1 MKNDSYINGG
11 TLIIGG
17 LVVSITS
24 RRGRQFIVDCLMF
37 AKGQV
42 SDDELRAKYNLSST
56 EWEIQKSIALEHSNQ
71 AAAQEERDRAE
82 REAANKKPTN
92 TQR

>member
-1 MKNDSYINGG
+1 MNGG

-24 RRGRQFIVDCLMF
+24 RRGRQFIGDCLMF

-42 SDDELRAKYNLSST
+42 SDNELRVKYNLSST
-56 EWEIQKSIALEHSNQ
+56 EWELQKSIALEHS
-71 AAAQEERDRAE
+71 AQEERDRAA
-82 REAANKKPTN
+82 REAANKKFTS

>member
-1 MKNDSYINGG
+1 MKNDSYMNGG

-42 SDDELRAKYNLSST
+42 TDDELRAKYNLSST
-56 EWEIQKSIALEHSNQ
+56 EWEVQKSIAFEHS
-71 AAAQEERDRAE
+71 AQEERDRAA